1 MFEFWK
7 STLLKNEQA
16 TYEYV
21 VKQYLLGK
29 RKIFA
34 PCEISNEG
42 ILNVYRAISF
52 DHPELFQLPSSCSV
66 AQQISLLG
74 KQNIY
79 MMKDLYSKSEEEKIK
94 SAIQVLQKNLLD
106 RLEVNNP
113 LGAIKEI
120 TKWFV
125 ENVYY
130 HIDNEFNQNAAS
142 ALYFK
147 RAQCSGYSKG
157 FKLLMDSFN
166 IPCIIVEG
174 SMNNSGD
181 ISHAWNLVKLENN
194 WYHIDITNIVPYKS
208 AEDSPYYLVSDNAI
222 KKTHTWHTNIPSC
235 PDSFFAPVD
244 EEVFYSTYEVG
255 VHLKRAYLKR
265 ETLVRFN
272 AEICDE
278 PSLNQEKVL
287 DFIRKW
293 YSQNAN
299 NISFRIQA
307 KNIKFEIEIEYM

>member
-7 STLLKNEQA
+7 STLSKNEQA
-16 TYEYV
+16 TYEHV
-21 VKQYLLGK
+21 VNQYLLGK

-34 PCEISNEG
+34 PCEIDNEG

-79 MMKDLYSKSEEEKIK
+79 MMKDLYSKSDEEKIK
-94 SAIQVLQKNLLD
+94 STIQALQKNLHD
-106 RLEVNNP
+106 RLEINNHFVV
-113 LGAIKEI
+113 IKEI

-125 ENVYY
+125 ENVSYY
-130 HIDNEFNQNAAS
+130 IDNEFNQNAAS

-157 FKLLMDSFN
+157 FKLLMDTFN
-166 IPCIIVEG
+166 IPCVVVEG
-174 SMNNSGD
+174 TMNNSGN

-222 KKTHTWHTNIPSC
+222 KKTHAWHINIPTC
-235 PDSFFAPVD
+235 PNSFSKED
-244 EEVFYSTYEVG
+244 ENVFYSTYEVG
-255 VHLKRAYLKR
+255 VHLKRAYIKKDSHIN
-265 ETLVRFN
+265 FN
-272 AEICDE
+272 AEIYDNY
-278 PSLNQEKVL
+278 SLNQERVL
-287 DFIRKW
+287 AFIKRW
-293 YSQNAN
+293 YSQNTN
-299 NISFRIQA
+299 NIRYRIQA
-307 KNIKFEIEIEYM
+307 KHNRFDIDVEYI